1 MPTLYSTS
9 APAKIPSID
18 TIYKGY
24 RFRSRLEARWAVF
37 FDHLKLNWVYEH
49 EGYALPSG
57 WYLPDFW
64 FPDDNVFVEIKPGE
78 RPPVVIQ
85 LYDSPELAAF
95 RALYP
100 NTKSRGDLA
109 AFVDTPEQRLVRELT
124 EGIGCGGAVFYGDP
138 INVFSY
144 SYVGVNAWVDEGGH
158 MLWDRMRRN
167 CRDAALAARQARFEH
182 GERP

>member
-9 APAKIPSID
+9 TPAKIPSID

-64 FPDDNVFVEIKPGE
+64 FPDEYVIVEIKHGPQPTNAQG
-78 RPPVVIQ
+78 RP
-85 LYDSPELAAF
+85 DF
-95 RALYP
+95 
-100 NTKSRGDLA
+100 
-109 AFVDTPEQRLVRELT
+109 DTREQKLMDEIVREV
-124 EGIGCGGAVFYGDP
+124 EDIDGGLVLYGDP
-138 INVFSY
+138 LDVMYNV
-144 SYVGVNAWVDEGGH
+144 VDRRGLVELGH
-158 MLWDRMRRN
+158 N
-167 CRDAALAARQARFEH
+167 CARLFGFEERLTDKLFGRECQAAALAARQARFEH